1 MSINTCALTG
11 KILEFPVIS
20 RKTGD
25 IFEKESILSHI
36 DRTGQCPITGQ
47 ELTRDDIIEVKISD
61 NLEIKPRPEFG
72 NVPDVLNRIHNEW
85 DTLILENFHI
95 KKELKEVK
103 DEITHNLYLQESANL
118 VICRLIK
125 ERDEA
130 LKQLNMFRSQTE
142 ELRKQEELENEK
154 EEEFE
159 NMGVY
164 EELIDRINDLFG
176 TLSSTRKKREISKEL
191 PTAEK
196 IKNYHVRGSYPI
208 HSTTKPGITCL
219 DIHPFYDNL
228 IVTGGVDGKG
238 VLFDHL
244 KESIVFDVDRIHN
257 KKINNAKFYPSR
269 NSIGFILTGA
279 DNLATFWLQE
289 ENDSQFNE
297 VYRVLQHKN
306 SISSASFHPLG
317 EYCLLSSRDHHWSF
331 HNMLKGVC
339 LTKQKSGTDKEIS
352 KCEFHPDGNEYFLLY
367 IYFILIRNHFWN
379 RTK

>member
-11 KILEFPVIS
+11 KILEIPVIS

-25 IFEKESILSHI
+25 VFEKESIFSHI

-61 NLEIKPRPEFG
+61 NLEIKPRPEYG
-72 NVPDVLNRIHNEW
+72 NVPNILNRIQSEW
-85 DTLILENFHI
+85 DALILENFHV
-95 KKELKEVK
+95 KKGLKEVK
-103 DEITHNLYLQESANL
+103 EEISHNLYLQQSANL

-130 LKQLNMFRSQTE
+130 LKQLNMIKSQIE
-142 ELRKQEELENEK
+142 ELRKQEETEN

-164 EELIDRINDLFG
+164 QDLINRINELFG
-176 TLSSTRKKREISKEL
+176 TLSSARKKREISKNL
-191 PTAEK
+191 PNPET
-196 IKNYHVRGSYPI
+196 IKNYHIRGSYPI

-228 IVTGGVDGKG
+228 IVTGGMDGKG

-244 KESIVFDVDRIHN
+244 KESKIFSVDKIHN
-257 KKINNAKFYPSR
+257 KEINCAKFYP
-269 NSIGFILTGA
+269 NNEKIGFLLTGS

-289 ENDSQFNE
+289 ENDNKFNE
-297 VYRVLQHKN
+297 AYRILQHKN
-306 SISSASFHPLG
+306 SITSASFHPLG
-317 EYCLLSSRDHHWSF
+317 EYCLLSSRDHYWSF
-331 HNMLKGVC
+331 HNMFKGVC
-339 LTKQKSGTDKEIS
+339 LTKQKSGTDKAIS
-352 KCEFHPDGNEYFLLY
+352 KCEFHPDGIKN
-367 IYFILIRNHFWN
+367 IL
-379 RTK
+379 